1 MELIGDAL
9 MDDGSVAVNV
19 RLLRSTSGAFESDSA
34 PDVDGGFAVTVPDVG
49 PWYVVVTSPGRVP
62 LAHGPV
68 NAVDAPA
75 VP

>member
-9 MDDGSVAVNV
+9 MDDGSVADNV
-19 RLLRSTSGAFESDSA
+19 RLLRGTSGAFESDSA
-34 PDVDGGFAVTVPDVG
+34 PGADGAFSIAVPDVG
-49 PWYVVVTSPGRVP
+49 PWYVVITRPGRVP

-68 NAVDAPA
+68 NAVDVPA